1 MNQPAHQ
8 LRLEVFEGPFELL
21 IHLIDKNQLDIYDI
35 PIAEITRQY
44 LEYLQ
49 AMEELDLEIASSFLV
64 MAARLLLIKA
74 RLLLPVPPAD
84 ELTAEDD
91 GRQELVHDLLE
102 YLRFKEAAKIL
113 DQCFR
118 QEGQYVAR
126 PNEEAL
132 YTELFA
138 EENPLDGKTLL
149 DLANAF
155 QEALNRLPQ
164 AERVMNIVREEVTI
178 NDKIK
183 EISKKL
189 TQAERSLPFREIFTL
204 CRSKIEMVITFLA
217 LLELAR
223 QKRIRIS
230 QRNAF
235 GEIYIRQVTGNR

>member
-1 MNQPAHQ
+1 MNQPPHQ
-8 LRLEVFEGPFELL
+8 LHLEVFEGPFELL

-49 AMEELDLEIASSFLV
+49 AMEEMDLEIASSFLV

-74 RLLLPVPPAD
+74 RLLLPAPPAD
-84 ELTAEDD
+84 EELAEEDV
-91 GRQELVHDLLE
+91 RQELVHDLLE

-118 QEGQYVAR
+118 QEELHVAR
-126 PNEEAL
+126 PNEQAL
-132 YTELFA
+132 YAELFA

-155 QEALNRLPQ
+155 QQALNRLPQ
-164 AERVMNIVREEVTI
+164 QEKIMNIVREEITI
-178 NDKIK
+178 GDKIR

-189 TQAERSLPFREIFTL
+189 GKDGKSLPFKEVFAL

-217 LLELAR
+217 LLELTR

-230 QRNAF
+230 QRNAY
-235 GEIYIRQVTGNR
+235 GEIYIRQVTGNK